1 MSERKVSAKASLS
14 RDRKQKDSGKVV
26 QHRAGGG
33 GVVVGRGKR
42 EMDGVR
48 GGKEGMRVLIWRRR
62 KCLGLC
68 VDEGKREKNEGD
80 VFEV

>member
-1 MSERKVSAKASLS
+1 
-14 RDRKQKDSGKVV
+14 
-26 QHRAGGG
+26 
-33 GVVVGRGKR
+33 
-42 EMDGVR
+42 MDGVR